1 MSDFAP
7 GDGGSNGG
15 EASVGGVFMARSLDS
30 VSLMKPSGVNAGKS
44 LDVLQMHR
52 DSLNSR
58 NPDAFE
64 CSQKLEAMCV
74 VFFEKLN
81 IPINMQL
88 PVLFFQ
94 TLNGKP
100 LLVMKGL
107 LMNDAIKAAFAK
119 VPEIDVFTLPGRFLP
134 EVQMSVEFFERTVR
148 GEVGNVAAETSA
160 KAGGVIEA

>member
-30 VSLMKPSGVNAGKS
+30 AVRMKPSADKPV
-44 LDVLQMHR
+44 DVLQMR
-52 DSLNSR
+52 KDSLNPR

-81 IPINMQL
+81 VPINMQL

-94 TLNGKP
+94 TLNWKP